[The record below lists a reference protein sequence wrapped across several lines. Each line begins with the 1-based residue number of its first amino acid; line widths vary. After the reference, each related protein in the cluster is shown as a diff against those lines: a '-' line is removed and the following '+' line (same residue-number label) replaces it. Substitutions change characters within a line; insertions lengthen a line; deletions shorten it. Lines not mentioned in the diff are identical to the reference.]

1 MRILVDNDVVLDF
14 ILKRPP
20 FDKGA
25 KEIFL
30 RSARK
35 EIEIFVCSLTPTNS
49 FYTIRK
55 ERDLSIAHSSV
66 TELLKIVQVCGVTRK
81 TLEDACK
88 LGFSDFEDAVQCA
101 SAMAEGLDSIV
112 TRNTKDFE
120 KSPIPV
126 YSPPKFLG
134 TLQNK

>member
-14 ILKRPP
+14 ILKRSP
-20 FDKGA
+20 FDKEA

-35 EIEIFVCSLTPTNS
+35 EIEIFVCALTPTNS

-55 ERDLSIAHSSV
+55 ERDLPIAHSSV
-66 TELLKIVQVCGVTRK
+66 AQLLKIVQVCNVTGK

-88 LGFSDFEDAVQCA
+88 LGFSDYEDAVQCA
-101 SAMAEGLDSIV
+101 SAMAVNLDGIV
-112 TRNTKDFE
+112 TRNVKDF
-120 KSPIPV
+120 KNSPIPV
-126 YSPPKFLG
+126 YSPAEFL
-134 TLQNK
+134 KI